1 MERYECKMTVGLLL
15 KKDNEVLLMKRK
27 NTGFEDGMYELVV
40 GHVEKNESLKMAI
53 VRETKEEIG
62 IDINQNDLKFLTIHY
77 RNSGENYINFF
88 FVCDKYKGKLKNCE
102 PDKCDEIKWFNMNNL
117 PENLGGMARRE
128 IDAYEKGSILV
139 EYGWE
144 NS

>member
-1 MERYECKMTVGLLL
+1 MERYQCKMTVGLLL

-27 NTGFEDGMYELVV
+27 NTGFEDEMYELIG
-40 GHVEKNESLKMAI
+40 GHVERNESLKMAI

-62 IDINQNDLKFLTIHY
+62 IDINENDLKFLTIHY

-88 FVCDKYKGKLKNCE
+88 FVCDKYKGQLKNCE
-102 PDKCDEIKWFNMNNL
+102 PNKCDEINWFNISNL
-117 PENLGGMARRE
+117 SENLGGMAKRVMN
-128 IDAYEKGSILV
+128 AYKNGIVLG

-144 NS
+144 N